1 MIDYK
6 KLENILTKNKSFLL
20 STHVNPDADAI
31 GSEIAMYNI
40 LNQLGKEVRI
50 INHSAMPYNLQFL
63 DPEKKIEKYDKEKH
77 DVLFD
82 KLDVFVALDFNKA
95 DRIVSMQEAF
105 EKSTTLKICID
116 HHQDAGNAFDHHFVG
131 TDFSATGHIIYD
143 FIEQTNIAKLN
154 SEIAN
159 PLYAAIM
166 TDTGSFRFD
175 RTNSE
180 LHRII
185 ANLLEYDVD
194 PVNIYG
200 EIYDENKL
208 NKLKI
213 FGIAL
218 SSLKVIGNGKISYML
233 ITQKDFEEVDAIE
246 SDTDNIVEYSL
257 SVENVVLGMLFIEHK
272 DGFKLSLRSKGIIP
286 VNELAKEFNGGG
298 HTNAAGVRMHDSKL
312 EDMLPK
318 ILERAEFYIKNYNQE
333 RNDKA

>member
-1 MIDYK
+1 MIDYN
-6 KLENILTKNKSFLL
+6 KLKNILTDNKSFLL

-40 LNQLGKEVRI
+40 LNQIGKEVRI
-50 INHSAMPYNLQFL
+50 INHSTMPYNLQFL
-63 DPEKKIEKYDKEKH
+63 DPDNKIEKYDKEKH
-77 DVLFD
+77 DDLFD
-82 KLDVFVALDFNKA
+82 NSDVIVALDFNKA
-95 DRIVSMQEAF
+95 DRLVSMQEVF
-105 EKSTTLKICID
+105 EKSTVLKICID

-131 TDFSATGHIIYD
+131 TDYSATGHIIYD
-143 FIEQTNIAKLN
+143 FIKQTNVAELN

-166 TDTGSFRFD
+166 TDTGSFRFG

-185 ANLLEYDVD
+185 ADLLKYDVD
-194 PVNIYG
+194 PVNIYS

-213 FGIAL
+213 FGKAL

-257 SVENVVLGMLFIEHK
+257 TVENVVLGMLFIEHK
-272 DGFKLSLRSKGIIP
+272 DGFKVSLRSKGTIP
-286 VNELAKEFNGGG
+286 VNKLAKEFNGGG
-298 HTNAAGVRMHDSKL
+298 HTNAAGVRMHDSRL

-318 ILERAEFYIKNYNQE
+318 FLERAEFYINNHLQE
-333 RNDKA
+333 

>member
-6 KLENILTKNKSFLL
+6 KLKKILTENKSFLL

-31 GSEIAMYNI
+31 GSEIAIYNI

-50 INHSAMPYNLQFL
+50 INHSALPYNLQFL
-63 DPEKKIEKYDKEKH
+63 DPENKIEKYEKH
-77 DVLFD
+77 KHYDLFD
-82 KLDVFVALDFNKA
+82 NSDVIVALDFNKA
-95 DRIVSMQEAF
+95 DRLISMQEPF

-131 TDFSATGHIIYD
+131 TDYSATGHIIYE
-143 FIEQTNIAKLN
+143 FIKQTNIAELN

-166 TDTGSFRFD
+166 TDTGSFRFE
-175 RTNSE
+175 RANSE

-185 ANLLEYDVD
+185 ADLLEYDVD
-194 PVNIYG
+194 PVKIYG

-213 FGIAL
+213 FGRAL

-233 ITQKDFEEVDAIE
+233 ITQKDFEEVDAME

-257 SVENVVLGMLFIEHK
+257 KVENVVLGMLFIEHK
-272 DGFKLSLRSKGIIP
+272 DGFKVSLRSKGNIP
-286 VNELAKEFNGGG
+286 VNKLAKEFNGGG
-298 HTNAAGVRMHDSKL
+298 HTNAAGVRMHNSRL
-312 EDMLPK
+312 EEMLPK
-318 ILERAEFYIKNYNQE
+318 ILERAEFYMNNNLQE
-333 RNDKA
+333 

>member
-6 KLENILTKNKSFLL
+6 KLEKILTENKSFLL
-20 STHVNPDADAI
+20 STHVNPDADAV

-40 LNQLGKEVRI
+40 LTQLGKEVRI
-50 INHSAMPYNLQFL
+50 INHSAMPYNLLFL
-63 DPEKKIEKYDKEKH
+63 DPDKKIEKYEKDKH

-82 KLDVFVALDFNKA
+82 ISDVLVALDFNKT
-95 DRIVSMQEAF
+95 DRLVSMQEAF

-116 HHQDAGNAFDHHFVG
+116 HHQDAGNSFDHHFVG
-131 TDFSATGHIIYD
+131 TDYSATGHIIYD
-143 FIEQTNIAKLN
+143 FIKQTKIAELN

-166 TDTGSFRFD
+166 TDTGSFRFE
-175 RTNSE
+175 RTNAE

-185 ANLLEYDVD
+185 ADLLDYNVD
-194 PVNIYG
+194 PIKIYG

-213 FGIAL
+213 FGKAL
-218 SSLKVIGNGKISYML
+218 SSMKVIGNGKISYMI
-233 ITQKDFEEVDAIE
+233 ITQKDFKEVDAIE
-246 SDTDNIVEYSL
+246 SDTDNIVEHSL
-257 SVENVVLGMLFIEHK
+257 TVENVVLGMLFIEHE
-272 DGFKLSLRSKGIIP
+272 DGFKVSLRSKGNIL

-298 HTNAAGVRMHDSKL
+298 HTNAAGVRMHDSRL

-318 ILERAEFYIKNYNQE
+318 ILERAEFYINNHSQE
-333 RNDKA
+333 

>member
-6 KLENILTKNKSFLL
+6 KLIKIITENESFLL

-31 GSEIAMYNI
+31 GSEIAFYNI

-63 DPEKKIEKYDKEKH
+63 DPDNKIEKYDKAKH
-77 DVLFD
+77 DDLFN
-82 KLDVFVALDFNKA
+82 KSDVIVALDFNKA
-95 DRIVSMQEAF
+95 DRLVSMQEAF

-131 TDFSATGHIIYD
+131 TDYSATGHIIYD
-143 FIEQTNIAKLN
+143 FIKQTNIVKLN

-159 PLYAAIM
+159 PIYAAIM

-185 ANLLEYDVD
+185 ADLLEYDVD
-194 PVNIYG
+194 PVKIYG
-200 EIYDENKL
+200 NIYDENKL
-208 NKLKI
+208 NKLMI
-213 FGIAL
+213 FGRAL
-218 SSLKVIGNGKISYML
+218 NSLKVIGNGKISYML
-233 ITQKDFEEVDAIE
+233 ITQKDFEEVNAIE

-257 SVENVVLGMLFIEHK
+257 AVENVVLGMLFIEHK
-272 DGFKLSLRSKGIIP
+272 DGFKVSLRSKGNIP
-286 VNELAKEFNGGG
+286 VNKLAKEFNGGG
-298 HTNAAGVRMHDSKL
+298 HTNAAGVRMLDSKL

-318 ILERAEFYIKNYNQE
+318 ILKRAEFYINNHLRE
-333 RNDKA
+333 

>member
-1 MIDYK
+1 MIDYN
-6 KLENILTKNKSFLL
+6 KLKNILTDNKSFLL

-40 LNQLGKEVRI
+40 LNQIGKEVRI
-50 INHSAMPYNLQFL
+50 INHSTMPYNLQFL
-63 DPEKKIEKYDKEKH
+63 DPDNKIEKYDKEKH
-77 DVLFD
+77 DDLFD
-82 KLDVFVALDFNKA
+82 NSDVIVALDFNKA
-95 DRIVSMQEAF
+95 DRLVSMQEVF
-105 EKSTTLKICID
+105 EKSTVLKICID

-131 TDFSATGHIIYD
+131 TDYSATGHIIYD
-143 FIEQTNIAKLN
+143 FIKQTNVAELN

-166 TDTGSFRFD
+166 TDTGSFRFG

-185 ANLLEYDVD
+185 ADLLKYDVD
-194 PVNIYG
+194 PVNIYS

-213 FGIAL
+213 FGKAL

-257 SVENVVLGMLFIEHK
+257 TVENVVLGMLFIEHK
-272 DGFKLSLRSKGIIP
+272 DGFKVSLRSKGTIP
-286 VNELAKEFNGGG
+286 VNKLAKEFNGGG
-298 HTNAAGVRMHDSKL
+298 HTNAAGVRMHDSRL

-318 ILERAEFYIKNYNQE
+318 FLERAEFYITNHLQE
-333 RNDKA
+333 

>member
-6 KLENILTKNKSFLL
+6 KLENIIRDNNSFLL

-40 LNQLGKEVRI
+40 LKQSGKKVRI

-63 DPEKKIEKYDKEKH
+63 DPEKKVEKYDKEKH
-77 DVLFD
+77 DHLFD
-82 KLDVFVALDFNKA
+82 KTDVFVALDFNKA

-105 EKSTTLKICID
+105 EKSNLLKICVD
-116 HHQDAGNAFDHHFVG
+116 HHQDAGNSFDHHFVG
-131 TDFSATGHIIYD
+131 TDYSATGHIIYD
-143 FIEQTNIAKLN
+143 FLKKTKIAELN

-166 TDTGSFRFD
+166 TDTGSFRFE

-185 ANLLEYDVD
+185 AELLEHDVD
-194 PVNIYG
+194 PVKIYG
-200 EIYDENKL
+200 NIYDENKL

-213 FGIAL
+213 FGRAL

-246 SDTDNIVEYSL
+246 SDTENIVEYSL
-257 SVENVVLGMLFIEHK
+257 TVENVVLGMLFIEHK
-272 DGFKLSLRSKGIIP
+272 DGFKVSLRSKGNIP

-298 HTNAAGVRMHDSKL
+298 HTNAAGVRMYDSGL
-312 EDMLPK
+312 EEMFPK
-318 ILERAEFYIKNYNQE
+318 ILERAEFYLKNHSQEYNV
-333 RNDKA
+333 

>member
-1 MIDYK
+1 MIDFK
-6 KLENILTKNKSFLL
+6 KLENIIRDNNSFLL

-40 LNQLGKEVRI
+40 LKQLSKEVRI
-50 INHSAMPYNLQFL
+50 INHSAMPFNLQFL
-63 DPEKKIEKYDKEKH
+63 DPENKIEKYDKEKH
-77 DVLFD
+77 DLLFD
-82 KLDVFVALDFNKA
+82 KSDVIVALDFNKG
-95 DRIVSMQEAF
+95 DRLVSMQEAF

-131 TDFSATGHIIYD
+131 TDYSATGHIIYD
-143 FIEQTNIAKLN
+143 FIKQTNIAALN

-166 TDTGSFRFD
+166 TDTGSFRFE

-185 ANLLEYDVD
+185 ADLLEYDVD
-194 PVNIYG
+194 PVKIYG
-200 EIYDENKL
+200 NIYDENKL
-208 NKLKI
+208 NKIKI
-213 FGIAL
+213 FGRAL
-218 SSLKVIGNGKISYML
+218 SSMKLIGNDRISYML

-257 SVENVVLGMLFIEHK
+257 TVENVILGMLFIEHK
-272 DGFKLSLRSKGIIP
+272 DGFKVSLRSKGKIP
-286 VNELAKEFNGGG
+286 VNKLAKEFDGGG
-298 HTNAAGVRMHDSKL
+298 HTNAAGVRMHDSRL

-318 ILERAEFYIKNYNQE
+318 ILERAEFYINNDSQE
-333 RNDKA
+333 

>member
-6 KLENILTKNKSFLL
+6 KLVKIITENESFLL

-31 GSEIAMYNI
+31 GSEIAFYNI

-63 DPEKKIEKYDKEKH
+63 DPDNKIEKYDKEKH
-77 DVLFD
+77 DDLFNNS
-82 KLDVFVALDFNKA
+82 DVIVALDFNKA
-95 DRIVSMQEAF
+95 DRLVSMQEAF

-131 TDFSATGHIIYD
+131 TDYSATGHIIYD
-143 FIEQTNIAKLN
+143 FIKHTNIVKLN

-159 PLYAAIM
+159 PIYAAIM

-185 ANLLEYDVD
+185 ADLLEYDVD
-194 PVNIYG
+194 PVKIYG
-200 EIYDENKL
+200 NIYDENKL

-213 FGIAL
+213 FGKAL
-218 SSLKVIGNGKISYML
+218 SSLKVISNGKISYML
-233 ITQKDFEEVDAIE
+233 ITQKDFEEVNAIE

-257 SVENVVLGMLFIEHK
+257 AVENVVLGMLFIEHK
-272 DGFKLSLRSKGIIP
+272 DGFKVSLRSKGNIP
-286 VNELAKEFNGGG
+286 VNKLAKEFSGGG
-298 HTNAAGVRMHDSKL
+298 HTNAAGVRMHNSRL
-312 EDMLPK
+312 EEMLPK
-318 ILERAEFYIKNYNQE
+318 ILERAEFYI
-333 RNDKA
+333 NDHLRE